1 MGVNS
6 YVSSQEKKE
15 DVIRILKKAYDLDY
29 KNILFIDDMKE
40 NVDKMK
46 ELGVQSFH
54 VSEVKNV
61 EVIPGRTLAEFIEY
75 MND

>member
-1 MGVNS
+1 
-6 YVSSQEKKE
+6 
-15 DVIRILKKAYDLDY
+15 
-29 KNILFIDDMKE
+29 MKE

-61 EVIPGRTLAEFIEY
+61 EVIPGRTLEEFIKY